1 VGQPSSIVDKP
12 YDTERLHPLS
22 RRAGSAVSTAEY
34 LSVLVSIVIG
44 LGISHV
50 LAGVGN
56 LLVDRLRVRFW
67 WVWGAGVAMVFLA
80 HVQFWWSTFTVGSAV
95 SANFFAFLFFLLTP
109 IALYLSA
116 VVLLPDFEGEG
127 EIDLK
132 AHFLANHR
140 WFFGFVALVPV
151 LNAIRS
157 VVISGDPLLNA
168 DRAFESTFFLIQV
181 SGAAVGRPAY
191 QKFVAITNIALFVAM
206 VVVTGLTP
214 G

>member
-1 VGQPSSIVDKP
+1 M
-12 YDTERLHPLS
+12 
-22 RRAGSAVSTAEY
+22 STAEY

-44 LGISHV
+44 LGISH
-50 LAGVGN
+50 LLSGVGN

-67 WVWGAGVAMVFLA
+67 WVWGISVLMVFLA
-80 HVQFWWSTFTVGSAV
+80 HVQFWWGTFSVAGAV

-109 IALYLSA
+109 IALYLAA
-116 VVLLPDFEGEG
+116 VVLLPTFEGEG
-127 EIDLK
+127 EIDLR

-157 VVISGDPLLNA
+157 VVISGDPAFNL
-168 DRAFESTFFLIQV
+168 DRVFESTFFVIQV
-181 SGAAVGRPAY
+181 TGALTGRPAV
-191 QKFVAITNIALFVAM
+191 QKAIAVLNLSLFVAM
-206 VVVTGLTP
+206 VVLTSLTP

>member
-1 VGQPSSIVDKP
+1 M
-12 YDTERLHPLS
+12 T
-22 RRAGSAVSTAEY
+22 TAEY

-44 LGISHV
+44 LGISH
-50 LAGVGN
+50 LLSGVGN

-67 WVWGAGVAMVFLA
+67 WVWGAGVLLVFLA
-80 HVQFWWSTFTVGSAV
+80 HVQFWWSTFTVGNAV

-109 IALYLSA
+109 IALYLAA

-127 EIDLK
+127 EIDLR

-140 WFFGFVALVPV
+140 WFYGFAALIPV

-157 VVISGDPLLNA
+157 VVISGDPPFNL
-168 DRAFESTFFLIQV
+168 DRVFEGTFAIVQMV
-181 SGAAVGRPAY
+181 GALTPRPAV
-191 QKFVAITNIALFVAM
+191 QKAIAVINITLFVAM
-206 VVVTGLTP
+206 VVLTSLTP

>member
-1 VGQPSSIVDKP
+1 M
-12 YDTERLHPLS
+12 
-22 RRAGSAVSTAEY
+22 STAEY

-67 WVWGAGVAMVFLA
+67 WVWGASVAMVFLA
-80 HVQFWWSTFTVGSAV
+80 HVQFWWSTFTVGGAV

-127 EIDLK
+127 EIDLR

-140 WFFGFVALVPV
+140 WFFGFVATVPV
-151 LNAIRS
+151 LNAVRS
-157 VVISGDPLLNA
+157 VAISGDPPFNL
-168 DRAFESTFFLIQV
+168 DRVFELVFVVVQV
-181 SGAAVGRPAY
+181 IGASSGRPAV
-191 QKFVAITNIALFVAM
+191 QKTIAVVNVTLFVAM
-206 VVVTGLTP
+206 VVLTSLTP

>member
-1 VGQPSSIVDKP
+1 M
-12 YDTERLHPLS
+12 
-22 RRAGSAVSTAEY
+22 STAEY
-34 LSVLVSIVIG
+34 LSVLVSIVVG

-67 WVWGAGVAMVFLA
+67 WVWGLAVLMVFLA
-80 HVQFWWSTFTVGSAV
+80 QVQFWWGTFSVGRAV

-116 VVLLPDFEGEG
+116 VVLLPTFEGDG
-127 EIDLK
+127 EIDLQ

-140 WFFGFVALVPV
+140 WFFGFVAAVPL
-151 LNAIRS
+151 LNAVRS
-157 VVISGDPLLNA
+157 VVISGDPPINM
-168 DRAFESTFFLIQV
+168 DRVFEGVFFLVQV
-181 SGAAVGRPAY
+181 SGAAIGRPSY
-191 QKFVAITNIALFVAM
+191 QKFVAVLNMALFVAM
-206 VVVTGLTP
+206 VLLTSLTP